1 MRTPVAV
8 GLAALLCSGC
18 AQFAYDDG
26 YWGHSPRVY
35 QPTADG
41 PAAVTGA
48 SALIPDLH
56 IAYVHMDSS
65 APPRGHPGSFGP
77 GVALFSGLA
86 LQAFSVDGDLGLQP
100 PQNAQPGF
108 FWRPSSIRSGDSSL
122 GELEA
127 RADQL
132 IAWGSWANVDAR
144 VVTRGNLADNL
155 HYVIGEQTPT
165 SGFPASGLVR
175 YDMIG
180 STDAGGGRRAISSS
194 ISVLWGSATPK
205 VGLDLAWGDPGSELF
220 PGSFTLKYHLATPGG
235 IADPGNPSNTLSLRA
250 GTATFGATFLP
261 MDLCTPDHFCR
272 ADIEGFL
279 VGPLAERAGIAYH
292 VSEVG
297 RGGNTR
303 PGFSGVLALAAVSSE
318 TMPPAA
324 TVVPLD
330 PAGPF
335 DMVRAG
341 GPADATTS
349 LSSLGVMTQNQATG
363 AIEGF
368 GQAAFT
374 NELARGTA
382 QSADVGGDALI
393 TWGRWTNGSYE
404 QVQTFGNTPVALG
417 AEQALHYVIG
427 ATTPGSNIPASGTAS
442 FSLMGATKPTFG
454 DGALAAGTLA
464 GSMSVSWG
472 GAAATKVGMD
482 LTVTMPG
489 DASYSVVTA
498 GGLASPS
505 LSQVQTFF
513 GAQFFGTVPVA
524 SAGRACTSN
533 PAGCGANIAGFFAG
547 PAAERAGIAYQLG
560 SGNAQQSIHGAAAFK
575 R

>member
-1 MRTPVAV
+1 VL
-8 GLAALLCSGC
+8 G
-18 AQFAYDDG
+18 
-26 YWGHSPRVY
+26 
-35 QPTADG
+35 AD
-41 PAAVTGA
+41 
-48 SALIPDLH
+48 ALIPNQH
-56 IAYVHMDSS
+56 IAYAIGS
-65 APPRGHPGSFGP
+65 PGSFGP
-77 GVALFSGLA
+77 GLANFSGLS
-86 LQAFSVDGDLGLQP
+86 LRAFSVDGDFDLQP
-100 PQNAQPGF
+100 PQNAQSGF
-108 FWRPSSIRSGDSSL
+108 FWRPSTIRSSGDL
-122 GELEA
+122 YFGDLEA
-127 RADQL
+127 AADQL
-132 IAWGSWANVDAR
+132 MAWGSWANVEAR
-144 VVTRGNLADNL
+144 VVTRDTVLFPGDRF
-155 HYVIGEQTPT
+155 HYVMGEQTPV
-165 SGFPASGLVR
+165 SGLPQSSGVAR

-180 STDAGGGRRAISSS
+180 TTEAGGGRRAMSQSA

-205 VGLDLAWGDPGSELF
+205 VGLDITWGDPAVGIGAPFGAYEA
-220 PGSFTLKYHLATPGG
+220 KYHLATPGG
-235 IADPGNPSNTLSLRA
+235 IANPGDAANTLSLRA
-250 GTATFGATFLP
+250 GTAAFGAAFLP
-261 MDLCTPDHFCR
+261 LDLCPQGYVCA

-279 VGPLAERAGIAYH
+279 AGPHAERAGIAYR
-292 VSEVG
+292 VIQGPTSIQE
-297 RGGNTR
+297 
-303 PGFSGVLALAAVSSE
+303 FSGTIAFTAVASAA
-318 TMPPAA
+318 PPPTSAS
-324 TVVPLD
+324 TFVPLD

-363 AIEGF
+363 AIERF
-368 GQAAFT
+368 GQSAFT